1 MPKKQ
6 LLLTP
11 INQMNAAP
19 PLLGTNPT
27 HGFVQEIGDANK
39 KTNSKNMKN
48 NITMKTHQ
56 EEIL

>member
-6 LLLTP
+6 LLLTT

-27 HGFVQEIGDANK
+27 HGFVQEIGDANTK
-39 KTNSKNMKN
+39 QIQKA
-48 NITMKTHQ
+48 
-56 EEIL
+56 

>member
-6 LLLTP
+6 LLLTT

-27 HGFVQEIGDANK
+27 HGFVQEIGDANTK
-39 KTNSKNMKN
+39 QIQKAWKN

-56 EEIL
+56 KEIL